1 MTSPARF
8 FSLLA
13 AAIAVTLAVTGCASS
28 VRQPRATYDRI
39 NSELDQARASL
50 PSGSERGAAAGAA
63 SAALLPPLDLALPK
77 AAEIEPRFDLA
88 VSNAPAQSVFV
99 ALVSGTRYSM
109 LVSPEVS
116 GTLTVNL
123 KDVTVREALEA
134 IREIYGYDFRIQG
147 TRVYVHPN
155 TIQTRLFKV
164 NYLVGRRVT
173 SSNLRVNS
181 TSITTSPTT
190 GQGGAPG
197 SGYPGAGGIPGA
209 SGAPGVPGVP
219 GSTGTAQVQTDAARV
234 LTTTDNDFWKELN
247 TALTTIIGNEN
258 GRSVVVNGVS
268 GVVLVRGMP
277 QDIRNV
283 EQYLKATQLIIER
296 QVMLEAKIIDVTL
309 SDQSSAGIN
318 WAVFGGSGGHL
329 STLGAVN
336 PGNSLGPLGKA
347 LSAVGLDN
355 LATGTA
361 NGVINPSAT
370 GNGFFGLAFQTKSF
384 AALLNF
390 LESQGEV
397 QVLSSPRIAAVN
409 NQKAVLKVGTDDYY
423 VTNVSTTVTT
433 SGSGSNLVTPTITLQ
448 PFFSGV
454 ALDVMPQIDED
465 NNILLHVHPSVSNV
479 SEKEKVVDLGTQ
491 LGTFKLP
498 LASSA
503 INETDSIVRVQDGN
517 IVAIGGLMSQA
528 QSANKS
534 GLPGTTGSAWG
545 MLLGGNRNSSMN
557 KRELVIL
564 IKPTIIQDSN
574 DWAKDLDDTRER
586 LRGNG
591 SRRPAEG
598 RNGG

>member
-1 MTSPARF
+1 MTSPARSL
-8 FSLLA
+8 SLLA
-13 AAIAVTLAVTGCASS
+13 AAVAVTLAVTGCASS

-50 PSGSERGAAAGAA
+50 ANGGERGAATGAA
-63 SAALLPPLDLALPK
+63 SAALLPPLDLSLPK

-155 TIQTRLFKV
+155 TMQTRLFKV

-173 SSNLRVNS
+173 TSNLRVNS
-181 TSITTSPTT
+181 TSITTTPTT
-190 GQGGAPG
+190 GQGGVPG
-197 SGYPGAGGIPGA
+197 GTYPGAAGIPGA
-209 SGAPGVPGVP
+209 SGMPGIPGA
-219 GSTGTAQVQTDAARV
+219 TGTSQVQTDAARV

-277 QDIRNV
+277 QDLRNV

-318 WAVFGGSGGHL
+318 WSVFAGAGSRL
-329 STLGAVN
+329 SSFGAVN
-336 PGNSLGPLGKA
+336 PGNSLGPVGQT
-347 LSAVGLDN
+347 LSAVGLDK
-355 LATGTA
+355 LATGMA
-361 NGVINPSAT
+361 NGVINPTAT

-390 LESQGEV
+390 LESQGDV

-454 ALDVMPQIDED
+454 ALDVMPQIDEE

-479 SEKEKVVDLGTQ
+479 SEKEKVVDLGSQ

-498 LASSA
+498 LASST

-528 QSANKS
+528 QAQSRA
-534 GLPGTTGSAWG
+534 GLPGTTGSNWG
-545 MLLGGNRNSSMN
+545 MLLGGSRDSAMK

-564 IKPTIIQDSN
+564 IKPTIIQDN
-574 DWAKDLDDTRER
+574 ADWAKDLDDTRDR
-586 LRGNG
+586 MRSLDG
-591 SRRPAEG
+591 RRSAPAS
-598 RNGG
+598 NGG

>member
-1 MTSPARF
+1 MTSPARSL
-8 FSLLA
+8 SLLA
-13 AAIAVTLAVTGCASS
+13 AALAVALTVSGCASS
-28 VRQPRATYDRI
+28 FRQPRATSDRI

-50 PSGSERGAAAGAA
+50 SNGSERSASAGAA
-63 SAALLPPLDLALPK
+63 SSALLPPLDLSLPK
-77 AAEIEPRFDLA
+77 AAEVEPRFDLS

-116 GTLTVNL
+116 GSLTVNL

-134 IREIYGYDFRIQG
+134 IREVYGYDFRIQG
-147 TRVYVHPN
+147 SRIYVHPN
-155 TIQTRLFKV
+155 TMQTRIFKV

-173 SSNLRVNS
+173 TSNLRVNS
-181 TSITTSPTT
+181 TTITTTPTSGT
-190 GQGGAPG
+190 GGTPG
-197 SGYPGAGGIPGA
+197 TGYPGAT
-209 SGAPGVPGVP
+209 GVP
-219 GSTGTAQVQTDAARV
+219 GSTGVPGQPGAPGSTQQVQTDAARV
-234 LTTTDNDFWKELN
+234 LTTSDNDFWKELKS
-247 TALTTIIGNEN
+247 ALEAIVGDDN
-258 GRSVVVNGVS
+258 GRSVVTNGVS

-283 EQYLKATQLIIER
+283 EQYLRATQLIIER

-309 SDQSSAGIN
+309 SDQFSAGIN
-318 WAVFGGSGGHL
+318 WSIFSGTGSRL
-329 STLGAVN
+329 SSIGAVN
-336 PGNSLGPLGKA
+336 PGNSLSPAGKA

-355 LATGTA
+355 LATGMT
-361 NGVINPSAT
+361 NGVINPTSS

-384 AALLNF
+384 AALLSF
-390 LESQGEV
+390 LESQGDV

-409 NQKAVLKVGTDDYY
+409 NQKAVLKVGTDDFY
-423 VTNVSTTVTT
+423 VTNVSSTVTT
-433 SGSGSNLVTPTITLQ
+433 SGTGNIVTPTITLQ
-448 PFFSGV
+448 AFFSGV

-479 SEKEKVVDLGTQ
+479 TEKEKVVDLGTQ

-528 QSANKS
+528 QAQTQT
-534 GLPGTTGSAWG
+534 GLPGTTGSIWG
-545 MLLGGNRNSSMN
+545 TLLGGNRNNSMN

-564 IKPTIIQDSN
+564 IKPTIIQDPN

-586 LRGNG
+586 LRNNG
-591 SRRPAEG
+591 SRRPVEG

>member
-1 MTSPARF
+1 MTYPARPL
-8 FSLLA
+8 SLLVA
-13 AAIAVTLAVTGCASS
+13 ALAVALTASGCASS
-28 VRQPRATYDRI
+28 FRQPRATSDRI
-39 NSELDQARASL
+39 NSELEQARASL
-50 PSGSERGAAAGAA
+50 SNGSERGAATGAA
-63 SAALLPPLDLALPK
+63 SSALLPPLDLSLPK
-77 AAEIEPRFDLA
+77 AAEVEPRFDLS

-109 LVSPEVS
+109 LVSPDVS

-134 IREIYGYDFRIQG
+134 IREIYGYDFRVQG
-147 TRVYVHPN
+147 SRIYVHPN
-155 TIQTRLFKV
+155 TMQTRIFKV
-164 NYLVGRRVT
+164 NYLVGRRVAT
-173 SSNLRVNS
+173 SNLRVNS
-181 TSITTSPTT
+181 TTITSTPATGVGGVPGTGYPGTT
-190 GQGGAPG
+190 GAPG
-197 SGYPGAGGIPGA
+197 TTGVPGIPG
-209 SGAPGVPGVP
+209 GQ
-219 GSTGTAQVQTDAARV
+219 TQVQSDAARV
-234 LTTTDNDFWKELN
+234 LTTSDNDFWKELKS
-247 TALTTIIGNEN
+247 ALQAIVGDEN
-258 GRSVVVNGVS
+258 GRSVVMNGVS

-283 EQYLKATQLIIER
+283 EQYLRATQLIIER

-309 SDQSSAGIN
+309 SDQFSAGIN
-318 WAVFGGSGGHL
+318 WSIFSGTGSRL
-329 STLGAVN
+329 SSIGAVN
-336 PGNSLGPLGKA
+336 PGNSLSPAGKA

-355 LATGTA
+355 LATGMT
-361 NGVINPSAT
+361 NGVINPTAS

-384 AALLNF
+384 AALLSF
-390 LESQGEV
+390 LESQGDV

-409 NQKAVLKVGTDDYY
+409 NQKAVLKVGTDDFY
-423 VTNVSTTVTT
+423 VTNVATTVTT
-433 SGSGSNLVTPTITLQ
+433 SGTGNPLVTPSITLQ

-479 SEKEKVVDLGTQ
+479 TEKEKVVDLGTQ

-528 QSANKS
+528 QAQTQT
-534 GLPGTTGSAWG
+534 GLPGTTGSIWG
-545 MLLGGNRNSSMN
+545 TLLGGNRNNAMN

-564 IKPTIIQDSN
+564 IKPTIIQDPN

-586 LRGNG
+586 LRNNG
-591 SRRPAEG
+591 SRRPVEG